1 VTVTHA
7 LVKLIHNGGKL
18 KVLNVGGGYA
28 RAASAS

>member
-7 LVKLIHNGGKL
+7 LVNLVHNGRKL
-18 KVLNVGGGYA
+18 KGLHVGGGYA